1 VLYRDAN
8 IKMTVL
14 YRLTDGEHFEELKED
29 LRNILSTGIEIE
41 SVTCDGSP
49 NILKAVREVCE
60 GTILQRC
67 TVHIAM
73 EIETWLTRNPKT
85 EPARELLGMVRTIN
99 RVETNEQAQAWIKT
113 FVDWYEKHHA
123 FINEKTVDEET
134 GRWWFTH
141 KMLRR
146 STSHIQRALPD
157 MFNYTL
163 HEKVPKSSNS
173 IESFFGHL
181 KDNLRVH
188 RGLSREHFRDFVKW
202 YLYFNSN
209 LDKIPKKQGSD

>member
-1 VLYRDAN
+1 
-8 IKMTVL
+8 MTVL
-14 YRLTDGEHFEELKED
+14 YRLTDGEYFEELKED

-41 SVTCDGSP
+41 SVTCDGAP
-49 NILKAVREVCE
+49 NILKAVREVCKE
-60 GTILQRC
+60 AILQRC
-67 TVHIAM
+67 RVHIAM

-85 EPARELLGMVRTIN
+85 EPARELLAMVRTIY
-99 RVETNEQAQAWIKT
+99 RVETGEQAQVWLKG
-113 FVDWYEKHHA
+113 FVDWYDKHSA
-123 FINEKTVDEET
+123 FINEKTVDEDS

-146 STSHIQRALPD
+146 SASHIQRAIPD
-157 MFNYTL
+157 MFSYTMCANI
-163 HEKVPKSSNS
+163 PKSSNS

-209 LDKIPKKQGSD
+209 LDKIPKNDGRD